1 MDYSR
6 IMTGTA
12 ADCLLGDPPVT
23 HGWLCTHPMQPGP
36 AAAGGLQGGLILI
49 YGVWSVKQCYTLD
62 SNIRFY
68 MECQIKTCLQS
79 NHLQISRL
87 MDLVYIY
94 ITLSHYISAPVSPVS
109 HCQGGAMAIVPT
121 IINVW
126 SWVPDLIWSDFEEP
140 SWGPAFKSL
149 EIMFG
154 MFVFVIKIYEDNNDN
169 MISEIENWSIV
180 RFLFSFA
187 DSRQNLV
194 RKTDFQGF
202 ADSMRFLDLFVLRD
216 VHTFLRSNWVW
227 KGFEPFLCTSRTFN
241 LFMIS

>member
-1 MDYSR
+1 MLNIRFKHWIQTLDS
-6 IMTGTA
+6 T
-12 ADCLLGDPPVT
+12 
-23 HGWLCTHPMQPGP
+23 
-36 AAAGGLQGGLILI
+36 
-49 YGVWSVKQCYTLD
+49 WSVKSKLVCRA
-62 SNIRFY
+62 II
-68 MECQIKTCLQS
+68 CK
-79 NHLQISRL
+79 SR
-87 MDLVYIY
+87 DLWTWYIYIIYIY

-154 MFVFVIKIYEDNNDN
+154 MFVFVIKIYKDNNDN

-216 VHTFLRSNWVW
+216 VHTF
-227 KGFEPFLCTSRTFN
+227 
-241 LFMIS
+241 

>member
-1 MDYSR
+1 MTKLTVNSSKIHWKQPVPCQYIYCGNYMSTTFFFSFLSTVFTCFQNPPNRKDAMDYSR
-6 IMTGTA
+6 IITGTA

-94 ITLSHYISAPVSPVS
+94 ISLYLTTSQHLCHLCHTVRVVRWQLCPPSSTFGPEFPI
-109 HCQGGAMAIVPT
+109 
-121 IINVW
+121 W
-126 SWVPDLIWSDFEEP
+126 FDL
-140 SWGPAFKSL
+140 
-149 EIMFG
+149 
-154 MFVFVIKIYEDNNDN
+154 
-169 MISEIENWSIV
+169 
-180 RFLFSFA
+180 
-187 DSRQNLV
+187 
-194 RKTDFQGF
+194 T
-202 ADSMRFLDLFVLRD
+202 
-216 VHTFLRSNWVW
+216 LRSPAGAQLSNH
-227 KGFEPFLCTSRTFN
+227 
-241 LFMIS
+241 